1 MFLSTLFSYAQKA
14 EYEIIYSD
22 AKFFEFNTARD
33 KIYIYAHRKLS
44 VYDIN
49 KAELSVIDTDIY
61 AETLWLLFPFFLA
74 KTGLIYFVTNF
85 YIYEITDE
93 NTIKKIPIVYHEY
106 NGGMMGKEYM
116 ERRNQEMVKLNKLLV
131 DCEDNNIQN
140 LHNDIFIVNYQN
152 GHSIAFHKRR
162 LKDEKLTKENKE
174 KVLKHAKLIDLDIDT
189 SFAGVSTDIGVT
201 NYFDNK
207 KLLIKEESYSCRR
220 TGFMSLVSGCK
231 YKIDIEF
238 NNKTVKF
245 KDAKRRT
252 RLSYVAE
259 NTMSVD
265 LNKYLPNSRYITDKN
280 GDIYILFWIK
290 DEHNLIKLPINQF
303 N

>member
-1 MFLSTLFSYAQKA
+1 MFLSTLFSHAQKA

-22 AKFFEFNTARD
+22 AEFFEFNSARD
-33 KIYIYAHRKLS
+33 KIYIYAHHKLS
-44 VYDIN
+44 VYDIK
-49 KAELSVIDTDIY
+49 KAKLSVLDTDIY
-61 AETLWLLFPFFLA
+61 AETLWLRFPFFLA
-74 KTGLIYFVTNF
+74 KTGLIYFVISN
-85 YIYEITDE
+85 YVYEITDE
-93 NTIKKIPIVYHEY
+93 NTIKKIPVVYKEY
-106 NGGMMGKEYM
+106 SGGMMDKEYM
-116 ERRNQEMVKLNKLLV
+116 ENRKHEMDELNKLLA
-131 DCEDNNIQN
+131 DCEDNHIQN
-140 LHNDIFIVNYQN
+140 LHNDIFIVNYQD
-152 GHSIAFHKRR
+152 GHSIAFHKKR
-162 LKDEKLTKENKE
+162 LEDKKLTKENKE
-174 KVLKHAKLIDLDIDT
+174 KVLKHSKLIDLDIDT
-189 SFAGVSTDIGVT
+189 SYAGVSTDIGVT

-220 TGFMSLVSGCK
+220 TSFMSLVSGCK

-245 KDAKRRT
+245 KDTKRRT